1 MKIPAL
7 WAVLLALTTPALF
20 AADHNKDKIEAEKKA
35 LIQAE
40 TDFETA
46 RAQKGMEGWLSFF
59 AEDTANIIPG
69 KPITFSKA
77 DMREQ
82 LTKNWN
88 PDMILKWQPV
98 KVDVAASG
106 DLAYTIG
113 TWQITGKNRKGEP
126 ISMTGKYVTIWK
138 KQADGTWK
146 VAVDI
151 GNAD

>member
-1 MKIPAL
+1 MKKLAFL
-7 WAVLLALTTPALF
+7 AVLLVTSSILF
-20 AADHNKDKIEAEKKA
+20 AAGNKAKIEAEKKA
-35 LIQAE
+35 LTQAE

-46 RAQKGMEGWLSFF
+46 RAQRGLEGWLSFF

-82 LTKNWN
+82 LNKTWN
-88 PDMILKWQPV
+88 PDITLKWQPV

-113 TWQITGKNRKGEP
+113 TWQLTGKNRKGEP
-126 ISMTGKYVTIWK
+126 VSLTGKYVTVWK

-146 VAVDI
+146 VAADI
-151 GNAD
+151 GNED